1 MKMITNGVC
10 KRYKFESV
18 MLERMSIMEN
28 NRACIIIEPAH
39 AIHEKKKVEVSV
51 KTTILFCQDQ
61 VLYWLQKRVL
71 VIIKNHESWQ

>member
-1 MKMITNGVC
+1 MLFMKMIANGVC

-39 AIHEKKKVEVSV
+39 AIDEKKRSKHQWKPPSYFVRTRSF
-51 KTTILFCQDQ
+51 TGCRRGF
-61 VLYWLQKRVL
+61 
-71 VIIKNHESWQ
+71 